1 MNSWKEAFSLYREQF
16 LRICIII
23 LIFVFPIQF
32 LYLIVTNYAVLPFEV
47 FGIPLWTYWIRTF
60 FMLITLSLVQLPF
73 IAMANQQYNYEEISL
88 RNIFGTV
95 FKYIFFV
102 YMVGILYSFLT
113 VTGTIFFVLP
123 GLIILLCFFAFP
135 YVAVA
140 SDLTGWKGIK
150 YTFFFGRKR
159 FFWLLLIMAL
169 FTLIDLVATA
179 ITQLVVL
186 SLTSAFLIINLS
198 LMTVSALII
207 PLFAFVIT
215 FEYNKWHEIYHE

>member
-1 MNSWKEAFSLYREQF
+1 
-16 LRICIII
+16 
-23 LIFVFPIQF
+23 
-32 LYLIVTNYAVLPFEV
+32 
-47 FGIPLWTYWIRTF
+47 
-60 FMLITLSLVQLPF
+60 
-73 IAMANQQYNYEEISL
+73 
-88 RNIFGTV
+88 
-95 FKYIFFV
+95 
-102 YMVGILYSFLT
+102 
-113 VTGTIFFVLP
+113 
-123 GLIILLCFFAFP
+123 
-135 YVAVA
+135 
-140 SDLTGWKGIK
+140 LTGWKGIK